1 MLPLD
6 TCQAHSPAKDLHT
19 SQGRAVIA
27 HKSRKAEMKKS
38 RNMRRLGRWN
48 VRSIL
53 DTDGLIEVASQGN
66 EWGEDMR
73 SLDLVFRKLAQYNVV
88 AGASQETKWFGCGTS
103 EVGNSMVMTSGWSAL
118 RKGQTVQRGDG
129 VSLVFRQK
137 SSAALRLGGQ
147 QWKA

>member
-1 MLPLD
+1 MW
-6 TCQAHSPAKDLHT
+6 
-19 SQGRAVIA
+19 
-27 HKSRKAEMKKS
+27 
-38 RNMRRLGRWN
+38 RLGRWN
-48 VRSIL
+48 VRSIV

-73 SLDLVFRKLAQYNVV
+73 RLDLVFRKLAKYNVV
-88 AGASQETKWFGCGTS
+88 AGASQKTKWFGCGAY

-118 RKGQTVQRGDG
+118 RTGQTVQRGDG

-147 QWKA
+147 RWTA